1 MPPQT
6 QATAAV
12 GEESVQSRPRSDMR
26 FFFHMPKTAGGT
38 LVRGIMRNAQVK
50 WPLDPHYPRPL
61 ALPALSPAAQV
72 WLGGHSAFGLHL
84 LYNAEPT
91 YITILR
97 EPVERLITEFFYHH
111 EHNLPG
117 MFIPDDEII
126 PAFVRHVEAAPHLNA
141 YTYMF
146 SDYCFA
152 KESIEAGQGTWDGSI
167 DTAFDL
173 LRRRNERFGF
183 LSDNIP
189 FQRVDINDAFRK
201 ASNNVH
207 AMHFIG
213 FFDRLDETVAYL
225 SEDFGLNVS
234 LDAAVHQTK
243 WKPKTEDL
251 PGHIQAML
259 KRKTEADRE
268 FYDSVRR
275 HSGLYQGEKFDRIEK
290 QLTSL
295 GARVAATADELAMLK
310 TRVTA
315 MTDEIAA
322 LAKLEA
328 LVTTTRDEVSML
340 KSRVEAVTDEVASFR
355 ETKALHQRNKPL
367 IELMR
372 PLAVAIRKL
381 RSVKS

>member
-1 MPPQT
+1 M
-6 QATAAV
+6 
-12 GEESVQSRPRSDMR
+12 
-26 FFFHMPKTAGGT
+26 
-38 LVRGIMRNAQVK
+38 
-50 WPLDPHYPRPL
+50 
-61 ALPALSPAAQV
+61 
-72 WLGGHSAFGLHL
+72 
-84 LYNAEPT
+84 
-91 YITILR
+91 
-97 EPVERLITEFFYHH
+97 
-111 EHNLPG
+111 
-117 MFIPDDEII
+117 
-126 PAFVRHVEAAPHLNA
+126 
-141 YTYMF
+141 
-146 SDYCFA
+146 
-152 KESIEAGQGTWDGSI
+152 
-167 DTAFDL
+167 
-173 LRRRNERFGF
+173 
-183 LSDNIP
+183 
-189 FQRVDINDAFRK
+189 
-201 ASNNVH
+201 
-207 AMHFIG
+207 
-213 FFDRLDETVAYL
+213 
-225 SEDFGLNVS
+225 NVS

-268 FYDSVRR
+268 FYNSVRR
-275 HSGLYQGEKFDRIEK
+275 RSGLYQGEKFDRIEK

-355 ETKALHQRNKPL
+355 ETKALLQRNKPL

>member
-1 MPPQT
+1 
-6 QATAAV
+6 
-12 GEESVQSRPRSDMR
+12 MR

-97 EPVERLITEFFYHH
+97 EPVERLIPSSSITTNTTCPACSSRTMRLFRRSSVTSRPPRTSMPTPTCFPTIVSPRKASRPARG
-111 EHNLPG
+111 PG
-117 MFIPDDEII
+117 MAALILLSICFVGVMKDS
-126 PAFVRHVEAAPHLNA
+126 AFFPI
-141 YTYMF
+141 T
-146 SDYCFA
+146 S
-152 KESIEAGQGTWDGSI
+152 
-167 DTAFDL
+167 
-173 LRRRNERFGF
+173 
-183 LSDNIP
+183 

-290 QLTSL
+290 QLSKL
-295 GARVAATADELAMLK
+295 GCARCSD
-310 TRVTA
+310 
-315 MTDEIAA
+315 
-322 LAKLEA
+322 
-328 LVTTTRDEVSML
+328 
-340 KSRVEAVTDEVASFR
+340 SR
-355 ETKALHQRNKPL
+355 
-367 IELMR
+367 
-372 PLAVAIRKL
+372 
-381 RSVKS
+381 

>member
-173 LRRRNERFGF
+173 LRRRNENSAFFPITF
-183 LSDNIP
+183 LFSASISTMHSERPPTTFTRCISSD
-189 FQRVDINDAFRK
+189 
-201 ASNNVH
+201 SSTGS
-207 AMHFIG
+207 M
-213 FFDRLDETVAYL
+213 
-225 SEDFGLNVS
+225 
-234 LDAAVHQTK
+234 
-243 WKPKTEDL
+243 KPSPT
-251 PGHIQAML
+251 
-259 KRKTEADRE
+259 
-268 FYDSVRR
+268 SVR
-275 HSGLYQGEKFDRIEK
+275 I
-290 QLTSL
+290 L
-295 GARVAATADELAMLK
+295 G
-310 TRVTA
+310 
-315 MTDEIAA
+315 
-322 LAKLEA
+322 
-328 LVTTTRDEVSML
+328 
-340 KSRVEAVTDEVASFR
+340 
-355 ETKALHQRNKPL
+355 
-367 IELMR
+367 
-372 PLAVAIRKL
+372 
-381 RSVKS
+381 